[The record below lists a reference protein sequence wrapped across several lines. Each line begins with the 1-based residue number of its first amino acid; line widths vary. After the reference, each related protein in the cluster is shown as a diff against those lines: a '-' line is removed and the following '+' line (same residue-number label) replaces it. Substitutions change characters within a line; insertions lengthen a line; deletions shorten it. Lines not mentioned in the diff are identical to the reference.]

1 MGKIGV
7 VQWYSRN
14 PDREGTMVQSNYAHH
29 DTRQGSF
36 SQIYEEHLP
45 SVFRYITYRVG
56 NRAVAEELTSTVFE
70 KALTA
75 FHRYR
80 KEKAQPQTWLI
91 TIARNTVI
99 DYFRQSSRR
108 DTVPLESATEVASID
123 PPPQDEAERKEEYQ
137 RLRFCLETLSQ
148 REQEVVSFKF
158 GAEFTNRHIASV
170 LSLSESNVGI
180 ILFRAIGKLRS
191 CVKDWLNGKG

>member
-1 MGKIGV
+1 MEKVGV
-7 VQWYSRN
+7 VQWYSGN
-14 PDREGTMVQSNYAHH
+14 PDREATMSQNNHAYQ
-29 DTRQGSF
+29 DIGRGSF
-36 SQIYEEHLP
+36 SQLYEEHLP
-45 SVFRYITYRVG
+45 SVFRYINYRVG
-56 NRAVAEELTSTVFE
+56 NRAVAEELTSAVFE
-70 KALTA
+70 KALAA
-75 FHRYR
+75 FSGYR

-108 DTVPLESATEVASID
+108 DTVPLESAAEVASAD
-123 PPPQDEAERKEEYQ
+123 PPPQEVVERREEYQ
-137 RLRFCLETLSQ
+137 RLRFCLEMLSL
-148 REQEVVSFKF
+148 REQEIVSFKF
-158 GAEFTNRHIASV
+158 GAGFTNRRIASV